1 MNTKN
6 AQRIADAIL
15 QLKLSSVTIEKELSE
30 WESK

>member
-6 AQRIADAIL
+6 AQRIADAIH